1 MKDTAEIAKLRVLLR
16 NANMD
21 HSALLRGTGHE
32 DKLVRLEALKELRH
46 ALMSR
51 IAELRGRQAA
61 EALPATWH
69 PSEPTLAEL
78 TQPRAQSELTRV
90 ARMMAATVERF
101 CAGWLGG
108 SQVQSGATAMPSS
121 E

>member
-1 MKDTAEIAKLRVLLR
+1 MKDSAEIAKLRILLR
-16 NANMD
+16 TVNMD
-21 HSALLRGTGHE
+21 YSALLRGTGHE
-32 DKLVRLEALKELRH
+32 GKLVRLEALQEQRL

-51 IAELRGRQAA
+51 ITELRRRQAA

-69 PSEPTLAEL
+69 PSEPPVAEISQTGAL
-78 TQPRAQSELTRV
+78 SAPMLV
-90 ARMMAATVERF
+90 ARVMAATVQRY

-108 SQVQSGATAMPSS
+108 SQAPSGATAMPL